1 MLLLW
6 SVRHWDKNTD
16 FCFENSAF
24 GGETNSKS
32 VGGYLKSFLIGCRH
46 ASRQVEICFCKKKWD
61 ICTTKHI
68 EEGRRGERVRRTQR
82 RATLS
87 LGPSK
92 LFEIPP
98 MGRLLLVQLTLLQVR
113 GCQPLVTADSPS
125 DGRALVLLLTT
136 FRRCTTPS
144 AGRQE
149 GKIGW
154 FLPTEITFF
163 FVEFC
168 CVLSGYLS
176 TKWSDQRREG
186 RGRGVNCLFFSNF
199 FLDKSDKWMGEIMF
213 RKNRKL
219 LKRERERESKSNCI
233 GGYARPMAAAVDT
246 LTITVQHTPQFRPE
260 SFNPSTT
267 FRKDQLPEMPVV
279 RTSERSGGLFRVFF
293 SLFDFFFYT
302 KKNGADGGNYLNN
315 SIWLIKLE
323 KEARSKAID
332 LLCCFIFNFFS

>member
-1 MLLLW
+1 MHHTV
-6 SVRHWDKNTD
+6 SRTTGGKNR
-16 FCFENSAF
+16 
-24 GGETNSKS
+24 
-32 VGGYLKSFLIGCRH
+32 LI
-46 ASRQVEICFCKKKWD
+46 S
-61 ICTTKHI
+61 
-68 EEGRRGERVRRTQR
+68 
-82 RATLS
+82 
-87 LGPSK
+87 
-92 LFEIPP
+92 
-98 MGRLLLVQLTLLQVR
+98 
-113 GCQPLVTADSPS
+113 S
-125 DGRALVLLLTT
+125 DRNY
-136 FRRCTTPS
+136 
-144 AGRQE
+144 
-149 GKIGW
+149 
-154 FLPTEITFF
+154 FF

-302 KKNGADGGNYLNN
+302 KKKRGGSSAYANERT
-315 SIWLIKLE
+315 I
-323 KEARSKAID
+323 
-332 LLCCFIFNFFS
+332 FIFFLSICKFLFFLI